1 MALFNIELLKLFMS
15 KKFRQHVNKIKIA
28 TLGICFSLAIAPIVA
43 ISTFQNQN
51 VVEAKAADYSGVSGG
66 FSHGADGSVSAT
78 FTVTDNGLDMRGWLL
93 CLFESKPNVNSD
105 NKLTNSNDAH
115 PYSYSAC
122 KYYFFASNTS
132 QTGSISVTWAA
143 NSGDQKT
150 NWTSSTSTGATGKT
164 LKDIINNGTNW
175 HLIIGPRH
183 YNTGWGDSGI
193 GAGTDGYWENCDYYV
208 GSLQEVFPSED
219 KDMTVSV
226 QSYEGTYNGT
236 DRSISVSVTNPSSGY
251 AIKYRISSSG
261 EYNLT
266 TNPKYKDAGNY
277 TVYFQV
283 TASGYKA
290 YSGSGTIKINKATP
304 TYTAPQG
311 KVGLKYIGED
321 QNLID
326 AGSTS
331 GGTLKYSLDGSTYS
345 TSIPTGKKVG
355 SYTIYYKIDGDS
367 NYNSISA
374 NTISVSISANDKTAL
389 GESLTQVSDYL
400 AVIINEYPDIG
411 SILNNAISTAKEVY
425 NDDNKTVYEIASA
438 KASLI
443 DAYDL
448 AHAQITDLIIS
459 NIGEVRLTDK
469 CLEDILEA
477 ETSYSALSDE
487 QKALVSEYDTLLY
500 ARDLYNRLTDVQEAI
515 SSIGEVSYDKDCYN
529 RIIAAKELYDALSKD
544 EQKLIPTLFNELV
557 SALDIY
563 NVLDLINN
571 LGEVEYTETY
581 KEALDEAR
589 NAYDALDHEEQE
601 GVFNYQDLLDAEKM
615 YTNVDHVVQLVEQIG
630 EVSEYVG
637 THNPD
642 IDKARKAYDALSDKE
657 KELIPE
663 VTYNVL
669 VESEEEY
676 QELKVEHERKE
687 VADREAGVV
696 IATEGGSGIPDTVS
710 IDINNSSSSSG
721 SSSDMTDNID
731 YEVISDSI
739 NNNEA
744 ISSICSIKLYQEV
757 EGEIVEVSLSDIE
770 EGMTVVIKLDVP
782 SDIDDSDFYIV
793 LLDEDNN
800 VIEVEYTYDKNNRVA
815 SIITDKVGSF
825 AIITPIKEEVV
836 NKGNLGVTIVLAA
849 ISILVIGAVGYFS
862 IREKRKKNS

>member
-1 MALFNIELLKLFMS
+1 MS
-15 KKFRQHVNKIKIA
+15 KKIRQHVNKIKIA
-28 TLGICFSLAIAPIVA
+28 TLGICFSLAVAPIVA

-66 FSHGADGSVSAT
+66 FSKGADGSVSAS
-78 FTVTDNGLDMRGWLL
+78 FTVTKNDLDMRGWLL
-93 CLFESKPNVNSD
+93 CLFESKPDIGSD
-105 NKLTNSNDAH
+105 NKLIGSNDVH
-115 PYSYSAC
+115 PYSHSAC

-132 QTGSISVTWAA
+132 KTGSISVTWAA

-150 NWTSSTSTGATGKT
+150 NWTSGTSTGTTGNT

-183 YNTGWGDSGI
+183 YNTSWSGSGV
-193 GAGTDGYWENCDYYV
+193 GAGKDGYWENCDYYV

-226 QSYEGTYNGT
+226 QSYVGTYNGT
-236 DRSISVSVTNPSSGY
+236 DTDKSISVNVTNPSSGY
-251 AIKYRISSSG
+251 TIKYRTSSSG
-261 EYNLT
+261 EYNLNT
-266 TNPKYKDAGNY
+266 SPKYKDAGNY

-290 YSGSGTIKINKATP
+290 YSGSGTIKINKADP

-311 KVGLKYIGED
+311 KVGLKYVGED
-321 QNLID
+321 QNLVD

-345 TSIPTGKKVG
+345 TTIPTGKTVG
-355 SYTIYYKIDGDS
+355 SYTVYYKIDGDN
-367 NYNSISA
+367 NYNSIDA
-374 NTISVSISANDKTAL
+374 KTISVSISPNDKTAL

-400 AVIINEYPDIG
+400 KAIINEYPDIG
-411 SILNNAISTAKEVY
+411 SVLNNAISTANEVY
-425 NDDNKTVYEIASA
+425 EDDNKTVFEIASA

-448 AHAQITDLIIS
+448 AHAQITDLIIN

-469 CLEDILEA
+469 CLENILEA

-487 QKALVSEYDTLLY
+487 QQALVTAYDTLLA
-500 ARDLYNRLTDVQEAI
+500 ARDLYNRLTAVQEAI
-515 SSIGEVSYDKDCYN
+515 SSIGEVSYDEECYN
-529 RIIAAKELYDALSKD
+529 RIIEAKELYDALSKD

-563 NVLDLINN
+563 NVLDLIHN
-571 LGEVEYTETY
+571 LGKVEYTEAY
-581 KEALDEAR
+581 KNALDEAR

-601 GVFNYQDLLDAEKM
+601 GVFNYQDLLAAEKM
-615 YTNVDHVVQLVEQIG
+615 YSNVDHVVQLVEQIG

-642 IDKARKAYDALSDKE
+642 IDKARKAYDALSEEE
-657 KELIPE
+657 KALIPE
-663 VTYNVL
+663 LTYTQL

-687 VADREAGVV
+687 VEDREAGVV

-710 IDINNSSSSSG
+710 IDINNSSSTSG
-721 SSSDMTDNID
+721 SSSAMSDNID
-731 YEVISDSI
+731 YEVIGDSI

-800 VIEVEYTYDKNNRVA
+800 VIEVEYTYDRNNRVA
-815 SIITDKVGSF
+815 SISTDKVGTF

-836 NKGNLGVTIVLAA
+836 NKGNLWLTILLAV
-849 ISILVIGAVGYFS
+849 ISILVIGTVGYFS
-862 IREKRKKNS
+862 IREKRKKIS